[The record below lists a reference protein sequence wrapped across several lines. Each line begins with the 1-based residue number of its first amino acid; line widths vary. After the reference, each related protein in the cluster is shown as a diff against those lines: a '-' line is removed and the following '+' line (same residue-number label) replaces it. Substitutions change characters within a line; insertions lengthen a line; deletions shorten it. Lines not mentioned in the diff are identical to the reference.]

1 MACPSCS
8 SPNTEKL
15 SHYWESLPA
24 ESPLKVRYAPP
35 AVVQA
40 RVLAVLGVV
49 GVGIWVLYTGVV
61 LWGLVIAVGGLVWG
75 VLMLAGVAAS
85 QARRDQW
92 GPRSCACRVRS
103 AGSRSRARFQAPPL
117 EHHAERV

>member
-1 MACPSCS
+1 VILRRLSAVWHWGLGMACPGCK

-24 ESPLKVRYAPP
+24 ESPLKDRYAPP

-49 GVGIWVLYTGVV
+49 GAGIWITFSGAI
-61 LWGLVIAVGGLVWG
+61 LWGLAIVVGGLVWG
-75 VLMLAGVAAS
+75 ARMMAVAVASQADRDQWAAS
-85 QARRDQW
+85 QLCL
-92 GPRSCACRVRS
+92 SCT
-103 AGSRSRARFQAPPL
+103 
-117 EHHAERV
+117 ERWQP

>member
-1 MACPSCS
+1 M
-8 SPNTEKL
+8 
-15 SHYWESLPA
+15 
-24 ESPLKVRYAPP
+24 KVRYAPP

-92 GPRSCACRVRS
+92 GASQLCLSCTKRW
-103 AGSRSRARFQAPPL
+103 QP
-117 EHHAERV
+117 